1 MDFFTKGA
9 FVQPTFY
16 EAFGM
21 TVVEAITCGL
31 PTFATL
37 HGGPA
42 EITVHGESGF
52 HIDPYIGD
60 QAAKLLVNFV
70 EKCKKDPVQWD
81 RISQGGLTNQR
92 EMSKLFHFYV
102 SFILIV

>member
-1 MDFFTKGA
+1 MDLFTKGG

-21 TVVEAITCGL
+21 TVVEAMTYGL

-37 HGGPA
+37 HGGSA
-42 EITVHGESGF
+42 EIIVHGESGF
-52 HIDPYIGD
+52 HIDPYKGD
-60 QAAKLLVNFV
+60 QAAELLVNIV

-81 RISQGGLTNQR
+81 RISQGGLKQIK
-92 EMSKLFHFYV
+92 EK
-102 SFILIV
+102 